1 MKEGEVVEVEH
12 GRGGDQNHESRA
24 SSETV
29 LRHRRSPWERL
40 CPPAPKQ
47 KGQGLTLLSPTQNSA
62 SRMTQL
68 TRTSFF
74 HSIYLKEKANS
85 STPSYS
91 ELLTWTEPRG
101 QSSSNASLTLK
112 WRGPGPQVPWH
123 TPTSNRCSPTPAKS
137 KRSFWKNGSK
147 ETQGSGK

>member
-1 MKEGEVVEVEH
+1 MKLNMAEVAIKTTSL
-12 GRGGDQNHESRA
+12 GLLQKRFRGS
-24 SSETV
+24 
-29 LRHRRSPWERL
+29 RRSPWEGL

-47 KGQGLTLLSPTQNSA
+47 KGQGLTLLSPTRNSA

-74 HSIYLKEKANS
+74 HSIYLKEKVNS